1 VKVKLVSVE
10 KKGLLQ
16 HELKVLRL
24 LVNSDSKFFVK
35 PLHDALI
42 PSHEF
47 TLSASANAKDLR
59 FDDHVAMVLEAGEIT
74 LSDYL
79 RVRGKTLSHGKLLD
93 IIYSLVCMVLDAHDL
108 DFVLMDIKDQNVMLF
123 KDRWD
128 NSWKGIDLDGSL
140 KNDTLLNESSFMA
153 TIRFMAP
160 ELLTGAATR
169 ARFSQDIWSL
179 GMLIFLIFCKEN
191 KTFWSLLGIYHDA
204 DIKAEVVSGRLTQK
218 RIDEL
223 IDRTFPG
230 HDHSSLRHF
239 LKRMLVI
246 NPLERWTIQSL
257 RDAALLKGTASISGS
272 VLYEG
277 QKKIMSEMKS
287 LQELLKTELRT
298 IQTGLQSLLD
308 EDHDDNDLGHINT
321 ALNELQAL
329 LFTQAQSTADCK
341 AAIQSL
347 ISWESSAASTSR
359 VAAIPPVLS
368 DFMGTV
374 TSQLRD
380 LLSKAD
386 HHNADSA
393 ETKDLMLRLSNEVK
407 VTQQQVQHVG
417 DAIARLHA
425 DFVEFGVHVRREL
438 RSNAS
443 NHTELLTKMQAIDD
457 TVQELTKEQDASRET
472 ILKEIQ
478 TFEQVKQMF
487 ASIKQD
493 TTEMDKKIDA
503 NQRLLRTL
511 VDETHSIP
519 TLMVLLPVLKKG
531 IKKYDPRNL
540 YRDQGRLVF
549 ICAETMQLVECGKN
563 GKGYEVNTVLPWVK
577 EALPV
582 LKVGLMLLQVGL
594 LASGLPIPLAGLA
607 DAVLGQSDKHSFL
620 KSAVGLLQDNI
631 SADSLGS
638 DLDSALAEKEVAA
651 AVRGLQAGEHKG
663 DIRHAYKALYAFLK
677 DQDPTL
683 LHLGMVKVISH
694 SGRVGWV
701 ISNSDEFH
709 ISNIGRLIEANESEI
724 RQEMDAIY
732 INKTR

>member
-1 VKVKLVSVE
+1 VSVD
-10 KKGLLQ
+10 KKDLLQ
-16 HELKVLRL
+16 HELKVLRVL
-24 LVNSDSKFFVK
+24 ANTSKFFVK

-42 PSHEF
+42 PSREF
-47 TLSASANAKDLR
+47 TVTDSASAKDLC
-59 FDDHVAMVLEAGEIT
+59 FDNHVAMVLELGEIT
-74 LSDYL
+74 LADYL
-79 RVRGKTLSHGKLLD
+79 REHRDSHSHAKLLD
-93 IIYSLVCMVLDAHDL
+93 IINSLTCMVFDAHKL
-108 DFVLMDIKDQNVMLF
+108 DYVLMDIKDQNVMHF
-123 KDRWD
+123 RVGRGHY
-128 NSWKGIDLDGSL
+128 SWKGIDLDSAL
-140 KNDTLLNESSFMA
+140 KIDTLLSETNFMA

-160 ELLTGAATR
+160 ELLTGAETR

-230 HDHSSLRHF
+230 HDNSSLRHF

-277 QKKIMSEMKS
+277 QKKILSEMKS

-425 DFVEFGVHVRREL
+425 DFVDFGVHVRKEL

-472 ILKEIQ
+472 LLKEIQ

-607 DAVLGQSDKHSFL
+607 EAVLGQSDKHSFL

-638 DLDSALAEKEVAA
+638 ELAEKEVAA

-663 DIRHAYKALYAFLK
+663 DIRHAYKVLYAFLK

-701 ISNSDEFH
+701 KNDPTIIQKF
-709 ISNIGRLIEANESEI
+709 IEKKGI
-724 RQEMDAIY
+724 
-732 INKTR
+732 